1 METFASS
8 YKVQL
13 LLQAKRGATV
23 PEMLLFNDV
32 GDGNGLSVRAGVRI
46 PRAPAGTGTDE
57 SNDGTFV
64 GEHPSAA
71 NVDRVV
77 DIMWEVASSTTPDWD
92 RLGDLAQARLADL
105 APYCALPSSAVGA
118 GTEWTLVP
126 GGADQDATMLLYPMR
141 RLPHLTSEE
150 FHDYWLRVHGRFGIG
165 NPNVAGYRQFHVD
178 RAASAAVNAG
188 LGLGT
193 DDYDGVAESFLPTLE
208 AFEDIKTDEGLTR
221 QVLED
226 ETRFID
232 YAGSATMELY
242 RYRVLA
248 AAKGDLG

>member
-1 METFASS
+1 METFGSS

-13 LLQAKRGATV
+13 LLQVKPGGSV
-23 PEMLLFNDV
+23 PGSLLFTAADTPS
-32 GDGNGLSVRAGVRI
+32 DLSVRAGVRI
-46 PRAPAGTGTDE
+46 PRAPAGTAAGEGD
-57 SNDGTFV
+57 DGTFV
-64 GEHPSAA
+64 GGHPSAA
-71 NVDRVV
+71 NLHRVFDV
-77 DIMWEVASSTTPDWD
+77 MWEVASTTPDWEK
-92 RLGDLAQARLADL
+92 LGALAQARLAGL

-141 RLPHLTSEE
+141 RLPHLSCDE
-150 FHDYWLRVHGRFGIG
+150 FHDYWLHVHGRFGIG
-165 NPNVAGYRQFHVD
+165 NPHVAGYRQFHVD
-178 RAASAAVNAG
+178 HGASADVNAG

-193 DDYDGVAESFLPTLE
+193 DDFDGVAESFLPTLE
-208 AFEDIKTDEGLTR
+208 AFGDIKTDEGKVR

-248 AAKGDLG
+248 VAHRDEG